1 MFSGKCSWRDVF
13 INSPAN
19 KQIWKGEDSLDN
31 IWFNPILCDGRKV
44 SFCDDKNNED
54 LLPPE
59 DGGGGDPLA
68 LHADLH
74 PVPPD
79 RPPDHRGHPMS
90 EDMR

>member
-1 MFSGKCSWRDVF
+1 M
-13 INSPAN
+13 
-19 KQIWKGEDSLDN
+19 
-31 IWFNPILCDGRKV
+31 
-44 SFCDDKNNED
+44 SFFDDKNNED

-79 RPPDHRGHPMS
+79 GPPDHRGHPVS